1 MREEEEREEEEA
13 AVRETPCA
21 RKRKQ
26 WTTTSSRGRRRLH
39 KSGDGETLPDP
50 LRPGAATPCS
60 SVDRAGVRGH
70 QTRKKCPRVIWP
82 AVFGAREWA
91 GILSGSWA
99 AKGGLSAEL
108 RVEISGHREGS

>member
-70 QTRKKCPRVIWP
+70 QTEKKKCPRVIWP

-91 GILSGSWA
+91 EILSDP
-99 AKGGLSAEL
+99 GLPKEAL
-108 RVEISGHREGS
+108 GVPPTHHRREGYN